1 MNQKKENFD
10 TLASAMRA
18 LIRAAGGSGQA
29 VAIAADFAER
39 VATLWFDGNN
49 AQILSNMPW
58 YIQEVRKLRWQPKPS
73 APEQLRI
80 HLADEPEPEPSEG
93 AASAAPQQSEG
104 AANFSEGAANLSEGA
119 ASAAPQQHAP
129 VQAYICKAVAE
140 ANPIMA
146 ASHAHAL
153 QEFIEHIHTY
163 IKEATVTPKEY

>member
-39 VATLWFDGNN
+39 VATMWFDGNN

-80 HLADEPEPEPSEG
+80 HLADEPEP
-93 AASAAPQQSEG
+93 
-104 AANFSEGAANLSEGA
+104 SEGAANLSEGA
-119 ASAAPQQHAP
+119 ASAAPQQYAP

-140 ANPIMA
+140 ANPILA
-146 ASHAHAL
+146 TSHAHAL
-153 QEFIEHIHTY
+153 QEFIEHIHIY
-163 IKEATVTPKEY
+163 IKKTTVTQKEF

>member
-39 VATLWFDGNN
+39 VATLWFDGHTK
-49 AQILSNMPW
+49 QILSNMPW
-58 YIQEVRKLRWQPKPS
+58 YLSEVRKLRWQPKAS

-80 HLADEPEPEPSEG
+80 HLADEPEPSERAANPSEG
-93 AASAAPQQSEG
+93 AASAAPQQSER
-104 AANFSEGAANLSEGA
+104 AANLSERA
-119 ASAAPQQHAP
+119 ASAAPQQYAP

-140 ANPIMA
+140 ANPILA
-146 ASHAHAL
+146 TSHAHAL
-153 QEFIEHIHTY
+153 QEFIEHIHIY
-163 IKEATVTPKEY
+163 IKEATVTPKEYK

>member
-18 LIRAAGGSGQA
+18 LIRAAGGSGPA
-29 VAIAADFAER
+29 VATAADFAER
-39 VATLWFDGNN
+39 VATLWFDGNTK
-49 AQILSNMPW
+49 QILSNMPW

-80 HLADEPEPEPSEG
+80 HLADEPEPSEG

-104 AANFSEGAANLSEGA
+104 AANLSEGAANLSEGA
-119 ASAAPQQHAP
+119 ASAAPQQYAP

-140 ANPIMA
+140 ADPIMA
-146 ASHAHAL
+146 TSHAHAL
-153 QEFIEHIHTY
+153 QEFIEHIHIY
-163 IKEATVTPKEY
+163 IKETTVTQKEF